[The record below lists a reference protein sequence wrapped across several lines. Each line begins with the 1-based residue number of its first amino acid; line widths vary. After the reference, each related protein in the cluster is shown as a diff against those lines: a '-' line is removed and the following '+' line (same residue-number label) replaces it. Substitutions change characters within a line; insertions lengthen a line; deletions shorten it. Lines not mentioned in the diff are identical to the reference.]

1 MRRTAAGMWRE
12 DGDVSLS
19 ARLFLGAFVF
29 AKRRAS
35 SRSSFSVTACSM
47 IAARS
52 PSGTDERMSAVSRS
66 SLSRRSALA
75 VNWTL

>member
-1 MRRTAAGMWRE
+1 MAAGMWRE
-12 DGDVSLS
+12 EGDVSLFER
-19 ARLFLGAFVF
+19 RLRDDFVL

-35 SRSSFSVTACSM
+35 SRSSFSVTAASM

-52 PSGTDERMSAVSRS
+52 PSGTEERMSARSRS
-66 SLSRRSALA
+66 SLSRSVALA

>member
-1 MRRTAAGMWRE
+1 MRRTAAGVWRE

-19 ARLFLGAFVF
+19 AKLFLGAFVY

-35 SRSSFSVTACSM
+35 
-47 IAARS
+47 
-52 PSGTDERMSAVSRS
+52 SRS

-75 VNWTL
+75 VNWTR